1 MEFCA
6 GLMTACHV
14 KYFRNSVLL
23 VQTRSTMVKQLQ
35 HSLAVT
41 PAATAHSLCAVH
53 NWLEG
58 VTLAINTQIDTCG
71 DSALSLAVECTKL
84 VQNLISV

>member
-6 GLMTACHV
+6 GLTTACHV
-14 KYFRNSVLL
+14 AYLHNRVLL
-23 VQTRSTMVKQLQ
+23 VQTHPTMVKQLQ
-35 HSLAVT
+35 HSLAIT
-41 PAATAHSLCAVH
+41 PAATTHSLCAVH

-58 VTLAINTQIDTCG
+58 VTLAINIQIDTCG
-71 DSALSLAVECTKL
+71 DSALSLEVECTKL

>member
-6 GLMTACHV
+6 GLTTACHV

-23 VQTRSTMVKQLQ
+23 VQTRSTIVKQLQ

-41 PAATAHSLCAVH
+41 PAAAAHSLYALSTTGWRVLR
-53 NWLEG
+53 WLLILRL
-58 VTLAINTQIDTCG
+58 TRG
-71 DSALSLAVECTKL
+71 DSALSWAVECTKL